1 MLSLEYMIKIPIR
14 IRLNFSLFSLAIFS
28 LWSCNKTSPSSL
40 NSQTST
46 LADILATGTSTTIFN
61 SAVNKGGLDTIF
73 NSPSIFTLMVPNDAA
88 CTQSGYSLA
97 VINGFT
103 PDQAKN
109 WVLYQTYAGT
119 ALNFNSFIGKTE
131 LKLIMAN
138 GDSVFVSGDSNR
150 TYVNGYMFLNSEAT
164 ASNGMMLALQNV
176 LIPPQQNLAQMVGSD
191 TSLSFFNQAIQ
202 LATTV
207 PDTLSVLLSTGGPFT
222 LLAADNDAFRNL
234 GYNTPSDL
242 NLVSPDSLRAIVLS
256 GLIPQRLFNYDIPD
270 SSTFLAISDSTLIF
284 YNTGF
289 QISVQVVA
297 SDTISNVISLNQMAI
312 NGVLFKIDGLLEH

>member
-1 MLSLEYMIKIPIR
+1 MIKFFER
-14 IRLNFSLFSLAIFS
+14 TVLYVSLAS
-28 LWSCNKTSPSSL
+28 LSILSIWSCNKTSSPSI

-46 LADILATGTSTTIFN
+46 LENILATGTYTTIFN
-61 SAVNKGGLDTIF
+61 SAVIKAGLDTIF
-73 NSPSIFTLMVPNDAA
+73 NSPSIFTLMVPNDTY
-88 CTQSGYSLA
+88 CTQSGYSQT

-103 PDQAKN
+103 SDQAKN

-119 ALNFNSFIGKTE
+119 ALNFSSFIGKTE

-150 TYVNGYMFLNSEAT
+150 TFVNGYMFLNSEAT

-176 LIPPQQNLAQMVGSD
+176 LVPPQQNLVQMVSSD

-202 LATTV
+202 LATSV

-222 LLAADNDAFRNL
+222 LYAADNDAFRNL

-256 GLIPQRLFNYDIPD
+256 GLIPQRLFSYDIPD
-270 SSTFLAISDSTLIF
+270 SSTFSAVSDSTLIF
-284 YNTGF
+284 YTTGF
-289 QISVQVVA
+289 QTSVQVVG
-297 SDTISNVISLNQMAI
+297 SDTTSNVISINQMAI

>member
-1 MLSLEYMIKIPIR
+1 MIKFFEKPGLYFLLALLNILSLC
-14 IRLNFSLFSLAIFS
+14 
-28 LWSCNKTSPSSL
+28 SCNKTSPTGI

-46 LADILATGTSTTIFN
+46 LANILSTGTYTTIFN
-61 SAVNKGGLDTIF
+61 SAVVKAGLDTVF
-73 NSPSIFTLMVPNDAA
+73 NSPSIFTLLVPNDAA
-88 CTQSGYSLA
+88 CVQSGYSQA

-103 PDQAKN
+103 ADQARN

-119 ALNFNSFIGKTE
+119 AFNFTSFIGKTE

-150 TYVNGYMFLNSEAT
+150 TYVNGYQFLNSEAT

-176 LIPPQQNLAQMVGSD
+176 LIPPQQNLAQIVSSD

-202 LATTV
+202 LATAV

-222 LLAADNDAFRNL
+222 LYAANNDAFRNL

-242 NLVSPDSLRAIVLS
+242 NLVSPDTLRAIVVS
-256 GLIPQRLFNYDIPD
+256 GMIPQRLFNYDIPD
-270 SSTFLAISDSTLIF
+270 SSTFMALSDSTLIF

-289 QISVQVVA
+289 QITVQVVG
-297 SDTISNVISLNQMAI
+297 SDTTSNVISVNQMAI

>member
-1 MLSLEYMIKIPIR
+1 MIKFFERTI
-14 IRLNFSLFSLAIFS
+14 LNIFLVSLGMLS
-28 LWSCNKTSPSSL
+28 LWSCNKTSPTSINL
-40 NSQTST
+40 QTST
-46 LADILATGTSTTIFN
+46 LANILSTGTYTTIFN
-61 SAVNKGGLDTIF
+61 SAVIKGGLDTIF
-73 NSPSIFTLMVPNDAA
+73 NSPSIFTLMVPNDTY
-88 CTQSGYSLA
+88 CTQSGYSQI

-103 PDQAKN
+103 ADQAKN

-119 ALNFNSFIGKTE
+119 ALNFTSFIGKTE

-164 ASNGMMLALQNV
+164 ASNGMILALQNV
-176 LIPPQQNLAQMVGSD
+176 LVPPQQNLAQMVSSD

-202 LATTV
+202 LATPV
-207 PDTLSVLLSTGGPFT
+207 PDTLSVLLSAGGPFT
-222 LLAADNDAFRNL
+222 LYAADNDAFRNL

-256 GLIPQRLFNYDIPD
+256 GLIPQRLFSYDIPD
-270 SSTFLAISDSTLIF
+270 SSTFSAVSDSTLIF
-284 YNTGF
+284 YTTGF
-289 QISVQVVA
+289 QTTVQVVG
-297 SDTISNVISLNQMAI
+297 SDTSSNVITVNQMAI

>member
-1 MLSLEYMIKIPIR
+1 MIKFFER
-14 IRLNFSLFSLAIFS
+14 TVLYVSLAS
-28 LWSCNKTSPSSL
+28 LSILSFWSCNKASSPSI

-46 LADILATGTSTTIFN
+46 LENILATGTYTTIFN
-61 SAVNKGGLDTIF
+61 SAVIKAGLDTIF
-73 NSPSIFTLMVPNDAA
+73 NSPSIFTLMVPNDTY
-88 CTQSGYSLA
+88 CTQSGYSQT

-103 PDQAKN
+103 SDQAKN

-119 ALNFNSFIGKTE
+119 ALNFASFIGKTE

-150 TYVNGYMFLNSEAT
+150 TFVNGYMFLNSEAT

-176 LIPPQQNLAQMVGSD
+176 LIPPQQNLAQMVSSD

-202 LATTV
+202 LATPV
-207 PDTLSVLLSTGGPFT
+207 PDTLSVLLSTGGPFS
-222 LLAADNDAFRNL
+222 LYAADNDAFRNL
-234 GYNTPSDL
+234 GYNTPADL

-256 GLIPQRLFNYDIPD
+256 GLIPQRLFSYDIPD
-270 SSTFLAISDSTLIF
+270 SSTFLAVSDSTLIF
-284 YNTGF
+284 YTTGF
-289 QISVQVVA
+289 QTSVQVVG
-297 SDTISNVISLNQMAI
+297 SDTTSNVISVNQMAI

>member
-1 MLSLEYMIKIPIR
+1 MIKFFRRTI
-14 IRLNFSLFSLAIFS
+14 LNISLCLPCVLF
-28 LWSCNKTSPSSL
+28 LWSCNKNSPSSL

-46 LADILATGTSTTIFN
+46 LADILATGTTTTIFN
-61 SAVNKGGLDTIF
+61 SAVIKGGLDTIF

-88 CTQSGYSLA
+88 CTQSGFSLA

-103 PDQAKN
+103 SDQAKN

-119 ALNFNSFIGKTE
+119 ALNFASFIGKTE

-164 ASNGMMLALQNV
+164 ASNGIMLALQNV
-176 LIPPQQNLAQMVGSD
+176 LLPPQQNLMQMVGGD
-191 TSLSFFNQAIQ
+191 TSLSFFNQAIL
-202 LATTV
+202 LATPV
-207 PDTLSVLLSTGGPFT
+207 PDTLSVLLSTGAPFT
-222 LLAADNDAFRNL
+222 LFAADNDAFRNL

-256 GLIPQRLFNYDIPD
+256 GLIPQRLFSYDIQD
-270 SSTFLAISDSTLIF
+270 SSTFSALSDSTLIF
-284 YNTGF
+284 YTNGF
-289 QISVQVVA
+289 QTTVQVVA
-297 SDTISNVISLNQMAI
+297 SDTLANVITLNQMAI
-312 NGVLFKIDGLLEH
+312 NGVLFKIDGILEH

>member
-1 MLSLEYMIKIPIR
+1 MIKSFKRTI
-14 IRLNFSLFSLAIFS
+14 LNISLVSLGIFS

-61 SAVNKGGLDTIF
+61 NAVIKGGLDTIF

-88 CTQSGYSLA
+88 CTQSGYSLE

-103 PDQAKN
+103 TDQAKN

-119 ALNFNSFIGKTE
+119 ALNFTSFIGKTE

-150 TYVNGYMFLNSEAT
+150 TFVNGYMFLNSEAT
-164 ASNGMMLALQNV
+164 ARNGTMLALQNV
-176 LIPPQQNLAQMVGSD
+176 LVPPQQNLMQMVGSD

-202 LATTV
+202 LATPV
-207 PDTLSVLLSTGGPFT
+207 PDTLSVLLSTAGPFT
-222 LLAADNDAFRNL
+222 LYAADNNAFRNL
-234 GYNTPSDL
+234 GYNAPSDL

-256 GLIPQRLFNYDIPD
+256 GLIPQRLFSYDIPD
-270 SSTFLAISDSTLIF
+270 SSTFLAVSDSTLIF
-284 YNTGF
+284 YTTGF
-289 QISVQVVA
+289 QTSMQVVG
-297 SDTISNVISLNQMAI
+297 SDTIANVISLNQMAI
-312 NGVLFKIDGLLEH
+312 NGVLFKIDGILEH

>member
-1 MLSLEYMIKIPIR
+1 MIKFFER
-14 IRLNFSLFSLAIFS
+14 TVLYVSLAS
-28 LWSCNKTSPSSL
+28 LSILSFWSCNKTSSPSI

-46 LADILATGTSTTIFN
+46 LENILATGTYTTIFN
-61 SAVNKGGLDTIF
+61 SAVIKAGLDTIF
-73 NSPSIFTLMVPNDAA
+73 NSPSIFTLMVPNDTY
-88 CTQSGYSLA
+88 CTQSGYSQT

-103 PDQAKN
+103 SDQAKN

-119 ALNFNSFIGKTE
+119 ALNFASFIGKTE

-150 TYVNGYMFLNSEAT
+150 TFVNGYMFLNSEAT

-176 LIPPQQNLAQMVGSD
+176 LIPPQQNLAQMVSSD
-191 TSLSFFNQAIQ
+191 TTLSFFNQAIQ
-202 LATTV
+202 LATPV

-222 LLAADNDAFRNL
+222 LYAADNDAFRNL

-242 NLVSPDSLRAIVLS
+242 SLVSPDTLRAIVLS
-256 GLIPQRLFNYDIPD
+256 GLIPQRLFSYDVAD
-270 SSTFLAISDSTLIF
+270 SSTFASVSDSTLIF
-284 YNTGF
+284 YTTGF
-289 QISVQVVA
+289 QTSVQVVG
-297 SDTISNVISLNQMAI
+297 SDTTSNVISVNQMAI

>member
-1 MLSLEYMIKIPIR
+1 MIKFFER
-14 IRLNFSLFSLAIFS
+14 TVLFFSLASLSILS
-28 LWSCNKTSPSSL
+28 LWSCNKTSSPSI

-46 LADILATGTSTTIFN
+46 LENILATGKYTTIFN
-61 SAVNKGGLDTIF
+61 SAVIKAGLDTIF
-73 NSPSIFTLMVPNDAA
+73 NSPSIFTLMVPNDTY
-88 CTQSGYSLA
+88 CTQSGYSQT

-103 PDQAKN
+103 SDQAKN

-119 ALNFNSFIGKTE
+119 ALNFASFIGKTE

-150 TYVNGYMFLNSEAT
+150 TFVNGYMFLNSEAT

-176 LIPPQQNLAQMVGSD
+176 LIPPQQNLAQIVSSD

-202 LATTV
+202 LATPV

-222 LLAADNDAFRNL
+222 LYAADNDAFRNL

-242 NLVSPDSLRAIVLS
+242 SLVSPDTLRAIVLS
-256 GLIPQRLFNYDIPD
+256 GLIPQRLFSYDVAD
-270 SSTFLAISDSTLIF
+270 SSTYASVSDSTLIF
-284 YNTGF
+284 YTTGF
-289 QISVQVVA
+289 QTSVQVVG
-297 SDTISNVISLNQMAI
+297 SDTTSNVISVNQMAI

>member
-1 MLSLEYMIKIPIR
+1 MIKFFERTILNISLVLLGMLSL
-14 IRLNFSLFSLAIFS
+14 L
-28 LWSCNKTSPSSL
+28 SCNKTSPTSI

-46 LADILATGTSTTIFN
+46 LANILATGTNTTIFN
-61 SAVNKGGLDTIF
+61 SAVIKAGLDTVF
-73 NSPSIFTLMVPNDAA
+73 NSPSIFTLMVPNDTY
-88 CTQSGYSLA
+88 CTQSGYSQT

-103 PDQAKN
+103 MDQAKN

-119 ALNFNSFIGKTE
+119 ALNFASFIGKTE

-150 TYVNGYMFLNSEAT
+150 TFVNGYKFLNSEAT

-176 LIPPQQNLAQMVGSD
+176 LIPPQQNLAQIVSSD

-202 LATTV
+202 LATAV
-207 PDTLSVLLSTGGPFT
+207 PDTLSVLLSTGGPFS
-222 LLAADNDAFRNL
+222 LYAANNDAFRNL

-242 NLVSPDSLRAIVLS
+242 NLVSPDTLRAIVLS
-256 GLIPQRLFNYDIPD
+256 GMIPQRLFNYDIPD
-270 SSTFLAISDSTLIF
+270 SSTFMALSDSTLIF

-289 QISVQVVA
+289 QITVQVVG
-297 SDTISNVISLNQMAI
+297 SDTTSNVISVNQMAI